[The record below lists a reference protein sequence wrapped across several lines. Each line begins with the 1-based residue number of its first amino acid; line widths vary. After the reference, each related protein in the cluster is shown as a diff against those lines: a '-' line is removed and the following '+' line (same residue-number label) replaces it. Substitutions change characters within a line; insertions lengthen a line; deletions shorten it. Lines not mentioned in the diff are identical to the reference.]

1 MIMIIMMCLYIY
13 KEEWEEGQREITWRK
28 REKFGLEKG
37 VWKEK
42 RCYFMTKLMDK
53 LEMPV

>member
-13 KEEWEEGQREITWRK
+13 IYKEKWEEGQREITWRK

-42 RCYFMTKLMDK
+42 RCYFMTK
-53 LEMPV
+53 